1 MLNVSR
7 PWSVRNL
14 CFCLCLITCV
24 SASAA
29 HAQAPQTE
37 WDRQLARTELG
48 ATAIGIITP
57 GVGGT
62 NTVNPPNQMHI
73 TQDGSQTVGVLGTI
87 RYTKSPLV
95 GLEGNYSFARY
106 TENFSAYIIGGAQTR
121 VNEYSLGWVF
131 HLPTFFLDTKP
142 YVSLGAGTTGFHP
155 TAGGGQGLPFQYR
168 ATYYYNIGLD
178 RSLFSSQHFGL
189 RLGIR
194 EVFFKA
200 PDFGQNYL
208 TIQQQATT
216 FEPSLGFYLK
226 F

>member
-1 MLNVSR
+1 MLNLSR

-14 CFCLCLITCV
+14 FFGFCLIACV
-24 SASAA
+24 SASTVR
-29 HAQAPQTE
+29 AQAPQTE

-48 ATAIGIITP
+48 GTAIGIITK
-57 GVGGT
+57 GVSGT
-62 NTVNPPNQMHI
+62 NTLNPPNEQMI
-73 TQDGSQTVGVLGTI
+73 TQDGSTTVGVLGTI
-87 RYTKSPLV
+87 RYTKSPLI

-131 HLPTFFLDTKP
+131 HLHNFFTTQP
-142 YVSLGAGTTGFHP
+142 FVSVGAGTTGFHP

-168 ATYYYNIGLD
+168 ATYYYNVGLD
-178 RSLFSSQHFGL
+178 KALFRSQHFGA
-189 RLGIR
+189 RLAMR
-194 EVFFKA
+194 QVFFKA

-208 TIQQQATT
+208 TIDKQTNT
-216 FEPSLGFYLK
+216 LEPSLGFYLK